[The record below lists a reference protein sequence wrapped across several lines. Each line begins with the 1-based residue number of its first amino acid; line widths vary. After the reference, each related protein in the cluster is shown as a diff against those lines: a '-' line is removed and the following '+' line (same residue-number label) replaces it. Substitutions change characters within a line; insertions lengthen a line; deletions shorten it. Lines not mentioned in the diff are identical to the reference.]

1 MWRLNTDGI
10 YDEVRVPI
18 WKYINMHFCVRTT
31 KKQED
36 FRLIHRQIITKPKF
50 HDCSFWVEMSA
61 VGLEKRAKAFQKQ
74 SCPQINLAFI
84 GCTNLFA
91 SLHDLLSYQSRLAQL
106 LQHATQTRAIN
117 RVTSR

>member
-10 YDEVRVPI
+10 YDEVRAPI

-36 FRLIHRQIITKPKF
+36 FPLIHRQIITKPKF

-61 VGLEKRAKAFQKQ
+61 VG
-74 SCPQINLAFI
+74 LAFI

-117 RVTSR
+117 RVTSC